1 MRVAAVLSA
10 MTVSVMAL
18 VGVPT
23 AAVAATGGDIS
34 GVVTRADDAT
44 PLADVCV
51 QATDPTTHPTGSGR
65 TGADGTYSVHVSAGS
80 YQVGFA
86 DCGGRDLV
94 KQTWQ
99 GSSAG
104 ISQSVNVADG
114 SNVSG
119 INAALQQGGAI
130 SGLVT
135 DSAGSP
141 VPGAFVSLDAPPS
154 EGGRVIGDNILGTD
168 PT

>member
-1 MRVAAVLSA
+1 MPVRGGFMRVAAVWSA

-34 GVVTRADDAT
+34 GAVTRADDAT

-51 QATDPTTHPTGSGR
+51 QATDPTTGASGLGR

-80 YQVGFA
+80 YRVGFV

-99 GSSAG
+99 GSSSG
-104 ISQSVNVADG
+104 TSQSVNIADG
-114 SNVSG
+114 SNVSD
-119 INAALQQGGAI
+119 INAALRQGGAI

-135 DSAGSP
+135 DSAASP
-141 VPGAFVSLDAPPS
+141 VPGAF
-154 EGGRVIGDNILGTD
+154 
-168 PT
+168 